1 MMSSPEKTMTMIPND
16 SLASRLTQ
24 IGLKSMAQS
33 LDDFIAR
40 ATKAR
45 WSPHV
50 LLEQLHKIESDERAR
65 LSLEYRLRFSGIG
78 RFKLMADFNWDWPT
92 KIERELIEQALTL
105 DFLQESRNLILLGRN
120 GLGKTMIAKNI
131 AYAAVMAG
139 YSVLFRTAADI
150 IEHLQCDSPQLR
162 RRRINAYSKPHLL
175 CIDELAYLSYDD
187 NAADLL
193 YEVINRRYE
202 KRSVI
207 ITTNRTF
214 KEWNQVFPNATCIA
228 TLLDRLTHH
237 ADVTVFE
244 GESYRLH
251 ESEQES
257 AARRKKRK

>member
-1 MMSSPEKTMTMIPND
+1 MSSPEKTMMTIPND

-257 AARRKKRK
+257 AARRKTRK